1 MHRHERMFPHER
13 AHLLDDPDR
22 QKSLPS
28 AAVLERLAL
37 QPGMRVADVGAGTGY
52 FALPMARAVIPGG
65 QVFAVDVQPEM
76 LQQLK
81 ARLEKG
87 LEVALVEGDAA
98 DTTLGDRS
106 VDLVLLANVW
116 HEVDDRQAV
125 LMEAARILGPEG
137 RIAILDWRT
146 DVQVPPGPPLE
157 HRVAASDVRAALRAN
172 GWKIET
178 PEPVGL
184 FSYMILA
191 ARP

>member
-146 DVQVPPGPPLE
+146 DVQVPPGPPLFGQPFG
-157 HRVAASDVRAALRAN
+157 RMGGRSR
-172 GWKIET
+172 
-178 PEPVGL
+178 
-184 FSYMILA
+184 
-191 ARP
+191 RPSRSVSSAT